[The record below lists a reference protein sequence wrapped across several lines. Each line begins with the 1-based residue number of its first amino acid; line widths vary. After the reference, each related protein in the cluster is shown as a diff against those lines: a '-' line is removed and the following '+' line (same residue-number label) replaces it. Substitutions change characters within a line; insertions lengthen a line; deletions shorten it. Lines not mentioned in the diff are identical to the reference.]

1 MRSYVSI
8 GRGGPRYGV
17 VFSGRGRAYDGS
29 PAPWGPLL
37 LVVLAFAALV
47 SWAGPPTVPPD
58 PMGARIA
65 ALSMPA
71 RPVTPTPTAR
81 LSQYGR

>member
-17 VFSGRGRAYDGS
+17 VFSGCGRAYDGS

-37 LVVLAFAALV
+37 LVVMALAAV
-47 SWAGPPTVPPD
+47 ISHAGPPVPPAD
-58 PMGARIA
+58 PLAARIA

-71 RPVTPTPTAR
+71 RPVTTTPAAFH
-81 LSQYGR
+81 QYGR